1 MKKFIVIAVMV
12 GIMAMAFTACGS
24 DEKSH
29 TGHLMG
35 REPVKTDMFDG
46 SLLHIK

>member
-12 GIMAMAFTACGS
+12 GIMAMFTACGEAS
-24 DEKSH
+24 SKDH
-29 TGHLMG
+29 TGHLIG

-46 SLLHIK
+46 ALLMLK